1 MRRQRKSNPNSH
13 WQCRSSARAVAKK
26 WGPVSATKRALG
38 RYKEGGPAA
47 EARFEGGMAGF
58 EARTFRGCGVFTS
71 EPFEVSDGAPLR
83 RTARRSAWATWGVGW
98 VGVALTPHS
107 RASQTRTRSRC

>member
-1 MRRQRKSNPNSH
+1 MRRQRKLNPNSH
-13 WQCRSSARAVAKK
+13 WQCRSSGRAVAKK

-71 EPFEVSDGAPLR
+71 EPFEVSDGAPPR
-83 RTARRSAWATWGVGW
+83 RTARRGEGHLGVGW
-98 VGVALTPHS
+98 AGVALTPHS
-107 RASQTRTRSRC
+107 CASQTRTRSRC